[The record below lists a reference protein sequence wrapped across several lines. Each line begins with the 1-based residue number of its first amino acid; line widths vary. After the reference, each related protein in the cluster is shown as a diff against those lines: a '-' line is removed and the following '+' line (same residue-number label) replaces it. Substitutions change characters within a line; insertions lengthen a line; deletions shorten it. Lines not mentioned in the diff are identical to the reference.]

1 MCQMVSVKT
10 NFNTEIQVADIKK
23 DVIEN
28 IIEAAS
34 ACTRICQIILFG
46 SALESRC
53 EENSDVDMLV
63 VSDITRSKLYKDKGY
78 QEFLKRLHKIDGYE
92 QMYDVICVH
101 GLEEIYKKHEYR
113 LLHMLS
119 MKSPCLFPPVQGLSK
134 LYYIPKQPNVILLQT
149 RLT

>member
-23 DVIEN
+23 EVIEN

-34 ACTRICQIILFG
+34 VCTRICQIILFG

-53 EENSDVDMLV
+53 MENSDIDMLV
-63 VSDITRSKLYKDKGY
+63 VSDTTRSKLYRDKGY
-78 QEFLKRLHKIDGYE
+78 QEFLKRLHKKDGYE

-101 GLEEIYKKHEYR
+101 GMEEIYKKQDSFGLFRDVIKCGQTFYR
-113 LLHMLS
+113 
-119 MKSPCLFPPVQGLSK
+119 
-134 LYYIPKQPNVILLQT
+134 
-149 RLT
+149 RE

>member
-28 IIEAAS
+28 IIEAAG

-46 SALESRC
+46 SVLESRC
-53 EENSDVDMLV
+53 QEESDIDMLV
-63 VSDITRSKLYKDKGY
+63 ISDTIRSKLYKDKGY
-78 QEFLKRLHKIDGYE
+78 QEFLKRLHKKDGYE

-101 GLEEIYKKHEYR
+101 GMEEVYQKRDSVGLFRDVIEFSQTLYR
-113 LLHMLS
+113 
-119 MKSPCLFPPVQGLSK
+119 
-134 LYYIPKQPNVILLQT
+134 
-149 RLT
+149 RE